1 MVLCCIPLFALV
13 LKILYIFKKRYY
25 IEHLVF
31 ALHTHAFVFLST
43 LIIIGIGLLL
53 NWKMPG
59 NLTPVVCTFLGIS
72 VLINLLVAIRRVYKQ
87 NWFATLFKFALG
99 SVIYLCVLVI
109 AFAVTAFVT
118 LLLP

>member
-1 MVLCCIPLFALV
+1 M
-13 LKILYIFKKRYY
+13 
-25 IEHLVF
+25 
-31 ALHTHAFVFLST
+31 
-43 LIIIGIGLLL
+43 LL
-53 NWKMPG
+53 NWKAPG
-59 NLTPVVCTFLGIS
+59 ALTPVVCTFLS
-72 VLINLLVAIRRVYKQ
+72 FAVLINLLVAIRRVYNQ